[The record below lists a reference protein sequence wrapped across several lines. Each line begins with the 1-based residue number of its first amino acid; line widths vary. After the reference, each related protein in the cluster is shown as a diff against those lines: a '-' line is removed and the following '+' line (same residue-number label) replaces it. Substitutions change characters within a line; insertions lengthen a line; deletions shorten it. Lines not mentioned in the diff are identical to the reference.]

1 MTSHKQNGKTSC
13 QVSECL
19 AMFPTIRHFIHSVA
33 MPKGHKPEA
42 CQAFLA
48 MAAFID
54 QVHDGNQSGLIT
66 RTTLLP
72 AVEQAIQT
80 FHQAFPEISLIKKW
94 HWQFHMPDTLQRFG
108 FLPSCFANERK
119 HKPIGALAQAL
130 LNQKKFEANL
140 LEQALAQE
148 ICHLDTAD
156 LFQDGVH
163 LVRPVKASKKTLQTL
178 SSLIGEEL
186 KEAMSSQCA
195 RINHVECHKDDVV
208 VYQTAGNLR
217 VAEIQLHFLL
227 HGAFTTLVKAWQVKE
242 WEPHQKFATCTVL
255 EQNLGFVPT
264 ADILVP
270 LICHKSQEEAKV
282 LLPYQI
288 YSRL

>member
-1 MTSHKQNGKTSC
+1 
-13 QVSECL
+13 
-19 AMFPTIRHFIHSVA
+19 MFPTIRHFIHSVA

-48 MAAFID
+48 MAAFMD
-54 QVHDGNQSGLIT
+54 QVHDGNQAGLIT

-130 LNQKKFEANL
+130 LSQKKNEANL

-148 ICHLDTAD
+148 ICHLDTAN

-163 LVRPVKASKKTLQTL
+163 LVRPVKASKKILQTL

-227 HGAFTTLVKAWQVKE
+227 RGALTTLVKAWQVKE
-242 WEPHQKFATCTVL
+242 WVPHQQFATCTVL
-255 EQNLGFVPT
+255 DQNLGFVPT

-270 LICHKSQEEAKV
+270 LICHKKKPV

-288 YSRL
+288 YSKF

>member
-1 MTSHKQNGKTSC
+1 M
-13 QVSECL
+13 
-19 AMFPTIRHFIHSVA
+19 
-33 MPKGHKPEA
+33 
-42 CQAFLA
+42 
-48 MAAFID
+48 
-54 QVHDGNQSGLIT
+54 
-66 RTTLLP
+66 
-72 AVEQAIQT
+72 
-80 FHQAFPEISLIKKW
+80 
-94 HWQFHMPDTLQRFG
+94 
-108 FLPSCFANERK
+108 
-119 HKPIGALAQAL
+119 
-130 LNQKKFEANL
+130 

-163 LVRPVKASKKTLQTL
+163 LVRPVKASKKIVQTL

-227 HGAFTTLVKAWQVKE
+227 HGALTTLVKAWQVKE
-242 WEPHQKFATCTVL
+242 WVPHQQFATCTVL
-255 EQNLGFVPT
+255 DQNLGFVPT

-270 LICHKSQEEAKV
+270 LICHKSQEEASALALSDLQQILAGWKKTTGAYSHGCMHV
-282 LLPYQI
+282 CFSFDSPLALHCLHIWIYNHNSLCGISPARGITYQCVAFHCFFLAFEGHCIVQFLSFFHTAEDMKACTNNLETTWLPCFSQ
-288 YSRL
+288 